1 MKNKPIEYEYFKKQL
16 NNRLRFIGKFDEIR
30 ICNEKYSVCF
40 KNVKEKST
48 MKSYRNHVFIL
59 ATKQQV
65 EYLEKIGKGKI
76 FEFTAVVSKYKNRLE
91 KRHYFIRESF
101 GLIKLE
107 KLKEYQK
114 EKIIFDVDGVL
125 FNGIEEVC
133 KLNEIP
139 YENITEYNYD
149 LMDITDEQKE
159 IIKSSF
165 LSNYKNYPN
174 FDEELFEK
182 ICEKYD
188 VSIHSLYSTDIE
200 KESKLD
206 YFSNFNISNIELT
219 HIENKKII
227 EKTDYFVED
236 KVSNLLRNEDSFKKG
251 ILINQPY
258 NVNYTVSKN
267 IKRFDNVNMFF
278 KYLLHLAN

>member
-16 NNRLRFIGKFDEIR
+16 NNRLRFIGEFDEIR
-30 ICNEKYSVCF
+30 ICKENYSVCF

>member
-1 MKNKPIEYEYFKKQL
+1 MKNKPIEYEYFNKQL
-16 NNRLRFIGKFDEIR
+16 NNRLRFIGEFDEIR
-30 ICNEKYSVCF
+30 FCKEKYSVCF

-59 ATKQQV
+59 VTKQQV
-65 EYLEKIGKGKI
+65 EYLETVGKGKI

-91 KRHYFIRESF
+91 RKHYFIRESF
-101 GLIKLE
+101 GLV
-107 KLKEYQK
+107 KLKKLQEYQK

-125 FNGIEEVC
+125 FNGIEEIC

-139 YENITEYNYD
+139 YENITEYDYD
-149 LMDITDEQKE
+149 AMNITEEQKE

-165 LSNYKNYPN
+165 LTNYKNYPN

-206 YFSNFNISNIELT
+206 YFNNFKISSIVLT
-219 HIENKKII
+219 HIGHKKII
-227 EKTDYFVED
+227 DETDYFVED
-236 KVSNLLRNEDSFKKG
+236 KVSNLLRNTNSFKRG

-258 NVNYTVSKN
+258 NENYPVSEN
-267 IKRFDNVNMFF
+267 IERFDNVNMFF
-278 KYLLHLAN
+278 KHLLHLTN

>member
-1 MKNKPIEYEYFKKQL
+1 MKNKPIEYEYFSKQL
-16 NNRLRFIGKFDEIR
+16 NNRLRFIGEFDEIR
-30 ICNEKYSVCF
+30 FCKEKYSVCF

-59 ATKQQV
+59 VSKQQV
-65 EYLEKIGKGKI
+65 EYLETIGKGKI

-91 KRHYFIRESF
+91 KKCYFIRESF
-101 GLIKLE
+101 GLIKLK
-107 KLKEYQK
+107 KLQEYKK

-125 FNGIEEVC
+125 FNGIEEIC

-139 YENITEYNYD
+139 YENITEYDYD
-149 LMDITDEQKE
+149 AMNITEEQKE

-165 LSNYKNYPN
+165 LTNYKNYPN

-206 YFSNFNISNIELT
+206 YFNNFNISNIVLT
-219 HIENKKII
+219 HIGNKKII
-227 EKTDYFVED
+227 DETDYFVED
-236 KVSNLLRNEDSFKKG
+236 KVSNLLRNTNSFKKG

-258 NVNYTVSKN
+258 NENYHVNED
-267 IKRFDNVNMFF
+267 IERFDNVNMFF
-278 KYLLHLAN
+278 KHLLHLTN